1 MSDRKSM
8 SVSALSAPLTALSTP
23 LQAPGPDT
31 IRLYTLAC
39 GLNFADLLQIKGE
52 YQESVGFPFVPGM
65 EVCGVVDALGANVEI
80 FEVGDRVACVP
91 GHGGLATHVTVPAA
105 RCVRVP
111 DALSDA
117 QAAGFQIAYG
127 SSHLALTRRARLKA
141 GETVVVLGAAGGV
154 GLTAVEIAHVM
165 GANVIAVARGAE
177 KLEIARKAGANVT
190 LDATSAD
197 LKDQLKAA
205 GPVHVVYDAVG
216 GALGEAAF
224 SALVPE
230 GRYLAIGF
238 ASGDI
243 PKLRLNHALVKN
255 IDVIGFY
262 WGAYAK
268 FNQDALRDSMAEL
281 LDWAATGRITPHI
294 SHVLPLEKA
303 QDGLELLRSRKATGK
318 VVITPNA

>member
-1 MSDRKSM
+1 MVID
-8 SVSALSAPLTALSTP
+8 APNGP
-23 LQAPGPDT
+23 LVAQKLHIPVPDT
-31 IRLYTLAC
+31 LAIRLRILAC

-52 YQESVGFPFVPGM
+52 YQERNGFPFVPGM
-65 EVCGVVDALGANVEI
+65 EVCGIVEAVGAHVTGI
-80 FEVGDRVACVP
+80 KTGDRVACVP
-91 GHGGLATHVTVPAA
+91 GHGGLASHICVPADS
-105 RCVRVP
+105 CVSVP
-111 DALSDA
+111 GALSDV

-127 SSHLALTRRARLKA
+127 SSHLALTRRARLLP

-165 GANVIAVARGAE
+165 GARVIAVARGAE
-177 KLEIARKAGANVT
+177 KLAIARSAGADIT
-190 LDATSAD
+190 IDSTSANF
-197 LKDQLKAA
+197 KDQLKTA

-216 GALGEAAF
+216 GAMGEAAF

-230 GRYLAIGF
+230 GRYLVIGF

-262 WGAYAK
+262 WGGYAK
-268 FNQDALRDSMAEL
+268 FDQDALRNSMSEL
-281 LDWAATGRITPHI
+281 FDWAADGRITPHV
-294 SHVLPLEKA
+294 SHVLPLERA

-318 VVITPNA
+318 VVITL